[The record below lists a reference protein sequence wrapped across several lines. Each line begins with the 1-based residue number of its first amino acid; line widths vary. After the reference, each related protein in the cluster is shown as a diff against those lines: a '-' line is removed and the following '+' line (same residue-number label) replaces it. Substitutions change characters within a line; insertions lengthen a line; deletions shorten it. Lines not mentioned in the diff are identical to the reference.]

1 MKKLFFILTAGL
13 FALVACEPVN
23 GPQGGNET
31 KGTLSVTEKSIDV
44 AFYGGEGVIN
54 YTLVD
59 AAEGAKPTAVANQA
73 WISNITVADT
83 ITFDVELNNTTEQR
97 VAMVAVSYG
106 EDQTFQVFVNQAAG
120 YEIDVEFTATA
131 INGEYYGTNYSA
143 DPNYFVILSK
153 NGTTGFSD
161 MYLDSYYRLDI
172 YSKTPAGDPLALP
185 EGVYTF
191 DYLDQGYGNT
201 FGIGYSFLLQTFED
215 GSYKELRFE
224 DGVLIVTENK
234 AEGFFVFE
242 NGETH
247 HIVYEGS
254 LELGWLEFPEPEY
267 YSTLTEDYTFN
278 HQQGVVRF
286 NYYGD
291 YYNVGGSNWV
301 VSAMLSGDP
310 LNGDYIM
317 VDLIAD
323 KVSDNPDD
331 AVGTYTCVASDVS
344 VAKNTFI
351 AGGMDGNSY
360 TYSWL
365 QYVVDNYIDH
375 SRRAPITSG
384 TVTIAAEG
392 TGYLLTF
399 DCMDDNGHKISG
411 TFNCPTAEFY
421 DRQ

>member
-1 MKKLFFILTAGL
+1 MKKLLFILAAGL
-13 FALVACEPVN
+13 FALAACEPI
-23 GPQGGNET
+23 GPSNEEQ
-31 KGTLSVTEKSIDV
+31 KGTLAVVEKSV
-44 AFYGGEGVIN
+44 EFAFYGGEGVIN
-54 YTLVD
+54 YTLTD
-59 AAEGAKPTAVANQA
+59 AAEGAKPTVVTNQA

-83 ITFDVELNNTTEQR
+83 ITFDVELNNTTEKR
-97 VAMVAVSYG
+97 AAIITVSFG
-106 EDQTFQVFVNQAAG
+106 EEQSFQVFVNQEAG

-131 INGEYYGTNYSA
+131 INGEYYGTKYSA

-172 YSKTPAGDPLALP
+172 YSKTLAGDPLALP

-201 FGIGYSFLLQTFED
+201 FGMGYSYLLQTFED
-215 GSYKELRFE
+215 GNYKELRFE

-254 LELGWLEFPEPEY
+254 LELGWLEFPEPDY

-286 NYYGD
+286 SHFGD
-291 YYNVGGSNWV
+291 YYNVGASNWTITT
-301 VSAMLSGDP
+301 MLSGDP
-310 LNGDYIM
+310 INGDYFI
-317 VDLIAD
+317 VELVAD
-323 KVSDNPDD
+323 KISTSVQPVD
-331 AVGTYTCVASDVS
+331 VIGTYTCVADATA

-351 AGGMDGNSY
+351 AGGMDGNNY
-360 TYSWL
+360 AFSWFL
-365 QYVVDNYIDH
+365 YVVDNYIDH
-375 SRRAPITSG
+375 SRRVPIADGSI
-384 TVTIAAEG
+384 TIAAEG

-399 DCMDDNGHKISG
+399 DCVDDNGHKITG
-411 TFNCPTAEFY
+411 TFSCPTVEIY